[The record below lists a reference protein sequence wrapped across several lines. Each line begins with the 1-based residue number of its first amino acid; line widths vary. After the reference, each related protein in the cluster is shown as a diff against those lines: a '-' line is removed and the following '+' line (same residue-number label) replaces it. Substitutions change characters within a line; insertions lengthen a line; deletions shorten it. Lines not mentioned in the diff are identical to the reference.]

1 MKRKSREPADEKG
14 GISLNYLIKKA
25 RQGDTDAFVELMERQ
40 KQSMYKVARSYLHRE
55 EDIAD
60 AMQETVLDCYEKL
73 GQLKSDRYFST
84 WLIRILINNCND
96 ILRTGK
102 KETPVERF
110 QEQGDTCRELFQCE
124 FEELMNTMDE
134 KYRVILMLYYG
145 EGFKIREIAQILDM
159 DESTVKTR
167 LARGRRQFAHLY
179 QLEPAAERR

>member
-1 MKRKSREPADEKG
+1 M
-14 GISLNYLIKKA
+14 NYLIKKA

-96 ILRTGK
+96 ILRAGK
-102 KETPVERF
+102 KETPVEIF
-110 QEQGDTCRELFQCE
+110 QEQGDTCR
-124 FEELMNTMDE
+124 
-134 KYRVILMLYYG
+134 
-145 EGFKIREIAQILDM
+145 
-159 DESTVKTR
+159 
-167 LARGRRQFAHLY
+167 
-179 QLEPAAERR
+179 

>member
-1 MKRKSREPADEKG
+1 M
-14 GISLNYLIKKA
+14 NYLIKKA

-96 ILRTGK
+96 ILRTGRHMQR
-102 KETPVERF
+102 TF
-110 QEQGDTCRELFQCE
+110 S
-124 FEELMNTMDE
+124 M
-134 KYRVILMLYYG
+134 
-145 EGFKIREIAQILDM
+145 
-159 DESTVKTR
+159 
-167 LARGRRQFAHLY
+167 
-179 QLEPAAERR
+179 

>member
-84 WLIRILINNCND
+84 WLI
-96 ILRTGK
+96 G
-102 KETPVERF
+102 
-110 QEQGDTCRELFQCE
+110 
-124 FEELMNTMDE
+124 
-134 KYRVILMLYYG
+134 Y
-145 EGFKIREIAQILDM
+145 
-159 DESTVKTR
+159 
-167 LARGRRQFAHLY
+167 
-179 QLEPAAERR
+179 

>member
-1 MKRKSREPADEKG
+1 M
-14 GISLNYLIKKA
+14 NYLIKKA

-73 GQLKSDRYFST
+73 GQLKSDRFFST

-102 KETPVERF
+102 KETPVEIF